1 MIQLLINYMLL
12 LFELLLIWF
21 SFTMKESK
29 KPPDQIETVKSCK
42 NASAQTVDSTSI
54 ACNKQKTDSNEVIE
68 TNTVK

>member
-1 MIQLLINYMLL
+1 
-12 LFELLLIWF
+12 
-21 SFTMKESK
+21 MKESK

-54 ACNKQKTDSNEVIE
+54 ACNKQKTDSIEVIE